1 MDKRLLAEA
10 RTARRAF
17 TATVGFSFIV
27 GLIVIGQ
34 AWLLSTVINTI
45 FIEGDNLAA
54 VSGLIIGLAALIAL
68 RALFT
73 YGETFAA
80 AQVAIRVKADLR
92 ERLIT
97 HLLKLG
103 PAFAQSERSGELAN
117 TASEGIED
125 LDAWFKD
132 YLPGLFT
139 ALVIPITILVIVLPL
154 DLLTFVVLLC
164 TAPLIPLFMAL
175 IGIAAGV
182 LATRQ
187 FNAMSQMSAHF
198 LDVMQGLTTLKLFN
212 RSRRQIQTV
221 QRITDD
227 FRETTM
233 GVLRVAFLSSMV
245 LELLASLSVA
255 IVAVEIGL
263 RLLYDGI
270 SFQHALFLLIL
281 APEYYLPLRA
291 LGMKFHA
298 GKDGTAAADRIFAVL
313 ETPPLQ
319 DMDGTADVP
328 KKMNIAFN
336 NIRVV
341 YRDDEEKPA
350 LDNISLKIQHGEKVA
365 LVGASGSGKTTI
377 ANLLMRFVNPR
388 SGEISVDGTPL
399 QDINVSQWRANIAWV
414 PQTPYLFNASIADN
428 IRIGREDATQE
439 EIVSAAQKASAHD
452 FITGFTDGYETLCGE
467 RGSRLSGGQAQRIA
481 LARAFLRDA
490 PLLILDEATANLDVD
505 TERIIDDALQA
516 LLADRTAL
524 IIAHRL
530 NTVLK
535 ADRILVL
542 KHGRLVEYG
551 THQELLASSGEYAGL
566 VQAYAEVEA

>member
-17 TATVGFSFIV
+17 LATVGFSFII
-27 GLIVIGQ
+27 GLVVIAQ
-34 AWLLSTVINTI
+34 AFLLSTVINDV
-45 FIEGDNLAA
+45 FIEGETLGA
-54 VSGLIIGLAALIAL
+54 VSSLLLALAGLVLL
-68 RALFT
+68 RAAFS
-73 YGETFAA
+73 YGESLAA

-92 ERLIT
+92 ERLVS
-97 HLLKLG
+97 HLMKLG
-103 PAFAQSERSGELAN
+103 PAFAQGERSGELAN

-139 ALVIPITILVIVLPL
+139 ALIIPITILVIVLPL
-154 DLLTFVVLLC
+154 DLLTFVVLLL

-212 RSRRQIQTV
+212 RSHKQVQTIA
-221 QRITDD
+221 RITDD

-233 GVLRVAFLSSMV
+233 GVLRIAFLSSMV
-245 LELLASLSVA
+245 LELLASISVA

-270 SFQHALFLLIL
+270 GFQQALFLLIL

-319 DMDGTADVP
+319 GMDGQAAVPEKLQITFTDV
-328 KKMNIAFN
+328 
-336 NIRVV
+336 RVV

-350 LDNISLKIQHGEKVA
+350 LNNVSLQIHPGEKIAV
-365 LVGASGSGKTTI
+365 VGASGSGKSTI
-377 ANLLMRFVNPR
+377 ANLLMRFVNPQ
-388 SGEISVDGTPL
+388 SGTITVDGLPL
-399 QDINVSQWRANIAWV
+399 EEIDVAAWRRSTGWV
-414 PQTPYLFNASIADN
+414 PQTPYLFNTSIAEN
-428 IRIGREDATQE
+428 IRIGKEDATMD
-439 EIVSAAQKASAHD
+439 EIITAARHASAHE
-452 FITGFTDGYETLCGE
+452 FIVGFPEGYNTLCGE
-467 RGSRLSGGQAQRIA
+467 RGARLSGGQAQRIA

-490 PLLILDEATANLDVD
+490 PLLILDEATANLDIETEQLVD
-505 TERIIDDALQA
+505 RALQN
-516 LLADRTAL
+516 LLADKTAL

-542 KHGRLVEYG
+542 KEGQIVEHG
-551 THQELLASSGEYAGL
+551 THQELLTNQGEYSGL

>member
-10 RTARRAF
+10 RTARRALM
-17 TATVGFSFIV
+17 ATVGFSF
-27 GLIVIGQ
+27 VIGLVVIAQ
-34 AWLLSTVINTI
+34 AYLLSTVINNV
-45 FIEGDNLAA
+45 FIEGETLSA
-54 VSGLIIGLAALIAL
+54 VSGLIFALAGLVVL
-68 RALFT
+68 RSAFS
-73 YGETFAA
+73 YGETLAA

-92 ERLIT
+92 ERLVT
-97 HLLKLG
+97 HLMKLG
-103 PAFAQSERSGELAN
+103 PAFAQGERSGELAN

-139 ALVIPITILVIVLPL
+139 ALIIPITILVIVLPL
-154 DLLTFVVLLC
+154 DLLTFVVLLL
-164 TAPLIPLFMAL
+164 TAPLIPVFMAL

-212 RSRRQIQTV
+212 RSRKQVQTIE
-221 QRITDD
+221 RITDD

-245 LELLASLSVA
+245 LELLASISVA
-255 IVAVEIGL
+255 IVAVEIGF
-263 RLLYDGI
+263 RLLYDTIG
-270 SFQHALFLLIL
+270 FQEALFLLIL

-319 DMDGTADVP
+319 GMDGQGAVPEKLDIQFTDV
-328 KKMNIAFN
+328 
-336 NIRVV
+336 RVV

-350 LDNISLKIQHGEKVA
+350 LNKVSLRIQPGEKIA
-365 LVGASGSGKTTI
+365 LVGASGSGKSTI
-377 ANLLMRFVNPR
+377 ANLLMRFVNPQ
-388 SGEISVDGTPL
+388 SGEIAVDGVPL
-399 QDINVSQWRANIAWV
+399 QDINVAAWRDNIGWV
-414 PQTPYLFNASIADN
+414 PQTPYLFNTTIAEN
-428 IRIGREDATQE
+428 IRIGKEDASMN
-439 EIVSAAQKASAHD
+439 EIMAAAQQAAAHA
-452 FITGFTDGYETLCGE
+452 FIMGFPGGYDTLCGE
-467 RGSRLSGGQAQRIA
+467 RGARLSGGQAQRIA

-490 PLLILDEATANLDVD
+490 PFLILDEATANLDID
-505 TERIIDDALQA
+505 TEQLVDRALQD
-516 LLADRTAL
+516 LLANKTAL

-542 KHGRLVEYG
+542 KQGQIIEHG
-551 THQELLASSGEYAGL
+551 THQELIAHQGEYAGL
-566 VQAYAEVEA
+566 VQAYAEVKA